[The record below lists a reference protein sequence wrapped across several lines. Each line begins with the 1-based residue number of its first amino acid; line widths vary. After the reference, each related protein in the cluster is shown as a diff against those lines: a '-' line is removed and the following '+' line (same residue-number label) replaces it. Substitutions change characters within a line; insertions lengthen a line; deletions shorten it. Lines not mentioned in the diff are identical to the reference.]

1 MKRFVVPV
9 LICAAAAAASPAR
22 ADGSAPATA
31 APHLRVA
38 IVPGIAVNLDVAR
51 VDALA
56 QDLAEALSTQLDVDA
71 TGGLDVRR
79 ALPADLPPDCVTI
92 PSCVGDVARRTNA
105 QQLLFVVMVDT
116 GANSSIQIDTT
127 WVDAAS
133 GKSAQRPA
141 IDILSATEAKARF
154 AELAHQLLPDAP
166 LRVKPTVGG
175 GVVAPMP
182 QTTTQPRRLTTPAIV
197 LGAVGI
203 VGLGVAAGFGLDTKS
218 TYDSCDAKP
227 GTCSSS
233 TRSSIRTT
241 AGVADASWIVGLGA
255 LIAGGVIYARSG
267 GETIVVTPTANGAAV
282 SMSGRF

>member
-1 MKRFVVPV
+1 MKRFVVPA
-9 LICAAAAAASPAR
+9 LMCLAAAASPAH
-22 ADGSAPATA
+22 ADGSAPPAS
-31 APHLRVA
+31 APRLRVA

-56 QDLAEALSTQLDVDA
+56 QDLAEALTTELDVDV

-133 GKSAQRPA
+133 GKSSQRPA
-141 IDILSATEAKARF
+141 IDILSASEAKARF
-154 AELAHQLLPDAP
+154 AEFAHQLLPDAP
-166 LRVKPTVGG
+166 ARVKPNTNNV
-175 GVVAPMP
+175 VVAVP
-182 QTTTQPRRLTTPAIV
+182 QPTVQPRHLTPPAIV
-197 LGAVGI
+197 LGIVGV
-203 VGLGVAAGFGLDTKS
+203 VGLGTAAGFGLATRS
-218 TYDSCDAKP
+218 SYDSCDTHS
-227 GTCSSS
+227 GSCSDS

-255 LIAGGVIYARSG
+255 LIAGAVVYARSG
-267 GETIVVTPTANGAAV
+267 GETIVVTPAAGGAT
-282 SMSGRF
+282 MSLTGRF